1 MFSLFNFQNSV
12 SNDILVIKHTL
23 RDPLVLSSQIYLLS
37 PTGHSLFSFF
47 LFSFFSTFLSFCL
60 SSFSILQLNSFFLF
74 FFFPSFSPFL
84 SQFVLFF
91 SLPFRLS
98 HLRPIKK
105 NQRSGQRIGCCGFV
119 NFLGLCFKLRTEVVV
134 VGIRG

>member
-47 LFSFFSTFLSFCL
+47 LFYFLSTFLSFCL

-74 FFFPSFSPFL
+74 FFFLHFHLSYLSSFFFFPFL
-84 SQFVLFF
+84 FAFLISDPL
-91 SLPFRLS
+91 
-98 HLRPIKK
+98 KK
-105 NQRSGQRIGCCGFV
+105 INDRG
-119 NFLGLCFKLRTEVVV
+119 NELVV
-134 VGIRG
+134 VGS

>member
-1 MFSLFNFQNSV
+1 MYSLFSFQNSV
-12 SNDILVIKHTL
+12 SKDILVIKHTL

-47 LFSFFSTFLSFCL
+47 LFFSSPLFFLFVSLLSLFVSSVRSFFS
-60 SSFSILQLNSFFLF
+60 FLF
-74 FFFPSFSPFL
+74 F
-84 SQFVLFF
+84 
-91 SLPFRLS
+91 LPFCLS

-105 NQRSGQRIGCCGFV
+105 NQRLGQRIGCCGFV
-119 NFLGLCFKLRTEVVV
+119 NFLGASRMLMNFLGLCFKLRTEMVV